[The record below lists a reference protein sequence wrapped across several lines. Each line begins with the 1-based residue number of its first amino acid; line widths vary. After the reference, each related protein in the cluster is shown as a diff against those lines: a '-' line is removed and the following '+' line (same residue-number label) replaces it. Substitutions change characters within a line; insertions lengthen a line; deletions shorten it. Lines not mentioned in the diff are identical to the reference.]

1 MSKILQSEDFSY
13 FLFFLPIIASGILT
27 IIATLEFSTFNTQV
41 YLAVTRNSY
50 LFIFSI
56 AIVCA
61 ATILELNY
69 SSEDAKSTLN
79 KNSSRMQILAI
90 SVLHLSAFG
99 SLFSI
104 GSDSSSYNFLILF
117 VSARFPLMF
126 SALLIILSSFITFQF
141 RTDVNVQ
148 GSFKSIIGLVVLIF
162 SPVYLY
168 VGHTIQL
175 SSSILFVTS
184 FSLVIIGLGL
194 LLNENLDFNTS
205 DSED

>member
-1 MSKILQSEDFSY
+1 MSKILQSDDFSY

-61 ATILELNY
+61 ATILELKY
-69 SSEDAKSTLN
+69 SSENAKYTLN

-90 SVLHLSAFG
+90 SVLLLSAFG
-99 SLFSI
+99 SLFSL

-148 GSFKSIIGLVVLIF
+148 GSFKSIIGLVVLLL

-205 DSED
+205 YSED

>member
-1 MSKILQSEDFSY
+1 MDGSQLPLTTNCVWYKKVDLWSVERAFS
-13 FLFFLPIIASGILT
+13 LNG
-27 IIATLEFSTFNTQV
+27 
-41 YLAVTRNSY
+41 
-50 LFIFSI
+50 FIFSI

-61 ATILELNY
+61 ATILELKY
-69 SSEDAKSTLN
+69 SSENAKYTLN

-90 SVLHLSAFG
+90 SVLLLSAFG
-99 SLFSI
+99 SLFSL

-148 GSFKSIIGLVVLIF
+148 GSFKSIIGLVVLLL

-205 DSED
+205 YSED

>member
-1 MSKILQSEDFSY
+1 MSKILQSDDFSY

-90 SVLHLSAFG
+90 SVLLLSAFG
-99 SLFSI
+99 SLFSL

-205 DSED
+205 YSED

>member
-1 MSKILQSEDFSY
+1 MSKILQSDDFSY

-61 ATILELNY
+61 ATILELKY
-69 SSEDAKSTLN
+69 SSDDAKSTLN

-90 SVLHLSAFG
+90 SVLLLSAFG
-99 SLFSI
+99 SLFSL

-148 GSFKSIIGLVVLIF
+148 GSFKSIIGLVVLLL

-205 DSED
+205 YSED

>member
-1 MSKILQSEDFSY
+1 MSKILQSDDFSY

-90 SVLHLSAFG
+90 SVLLLSAFG

-205 DSED
+205 YSED

>member
-61 ATILELNY
+61 ATILELKY
-69 SSEDAKSTLN
+69 SSDDAKSTLN

-90 SVLHLSAFG
+90 SVLLLSAFG
-99 SLFSI
+99 SVFSL

-148 GSFKSIIGLVVLIF
+148 GSFKSIIGLVVLIL

-194 LLNENLDFNTS
+194 LLNENMDFNTS
-205 DSED
+205 YSED

>member
-1 MSKILQSEDFSY
+1 MSKILQSNDLSY

-27 IIATLEFSTFNTQV
+27 IFATLEFSTFNTQV

-50 LFIFSI
+50 LFIFSM
-56 AIVCA
+56 AIVCV

-69 SSEDAKSTLN
+69 SSENAKSILN

-90 SVLHLSAFG
+90 SVILLSAFG
-99 SLFSI
+99 SWFSL
-104 GSDSSSYNFLILF
+104 GSDSSSYNFLVLF
-117 VSARFPLMF
+117 VSARFPLMY
-126 SALLIILSSFITFQF
+126 SALLIILSSFINFQF
-141 RTDVNVQ
+141 RTNVNVQ
-148 GSFKSIIGLVVLIF
+148 GSFKPIIGLVVLIL

-205 DSED
+205 YSED

>member
-90 SVLHLSAFG
+90 SVLLLSAFG

-104 GSDSSSYNFLILF
+104 GSDSSSYNFLVLF

-205 DSED
+205 YSED

>member
-1 MSKILQSEDFSY
+1 MSKILQSDDFSY

-61 ATILELNY
+61 ATILELKY
-69 SSEDAKSTLN
+69 SSDNAKYTLN

-90 SVLHLSAFG
+90 SVLLLSAFG
-99 SLFSI
+99 SLFSL

-148 GSFKSIIGLVVLIF
+148 GSFKSIIGLVVLLL

-205 DSED
+205 YSED

>member
-1 MSKILQSEDFSY
+1 MSKILQSDDFSY

-90 SVLHLSAFG
+90 SVLLLSAFG
-99 SLFSI
+99 SLFSL

-148 GSFKSIIGLVVLIF
+148 GSFKSIIGLVVLLL

-205 DSED
+205 YSED

>member
-1 MSKILQSEDFSY
+1 MSKILQSDDFSY

-61 ATILELNY
+61 ATILELKY
-69 SSEDAKSTLN
+69 SSENAKYTLN

-90 SVLHLSAFG
+90 SVLLLSAFG
-99 SLFSI
+99 SLFSL

-148 GSFKSIIGLVVLIF
+148 GSFKCIIGLVVLLL

-205 DSED
+205 YSED

>member
-90 SVLHLSAFG
+90 SVLLLSAFG

>member
-61 ATILELNY
+61 ATILELKY
-69 SSEDAKSTLN
+69 SSDDAKSTLN

-90 SVLHLSAFG
+90 SVLLLSAFG

-104 GSDSSSYNFLILF
+104 GSDSSSYNFLVLF

-205 DSED
+205 YSED

>member
-1 MSKILQSEDFSY
+1 MSKILQSDDFSY

-61 ATILELNY
+61 ATILELKY
-69 SSEDAKSTLN
+69 SSDNAKYTLN
-79 KNSSRMQILAI
+79 KNSSRMQNLAI
-90 SVLHLSAFG
+90 SVLLLSAFG
-99 SLFSI
+99 SLFSL

-148 GSFKSIIGLVVLIF
+148 GSFKSIIGLVVLLL

-205 DSED
+205 YSED

>member
-61 ATILELNY
+61 ATILELKY
-69 SSEDAKSTLN
+69 SSDDAKSTLN

-90 SVLHLSAFG
+90 SVLLLSAFG
-99 SLFSI
+99 SLFSL

-148 GSFKSIIGLVVLIF
+148 GSFKSIIGLVVLIL

-205 DSED
+205 YSED

>member
-61 ATILELNY
+61 ATILELKY
-69 SSEDAKSTLN
+69 SSDDAKSTLN

-90 SVLHLSAFG
+90 SVLLLSAFG
-99 SLFSI
+99 SLFSL

-205 DSED
+205 YSED

>member
-90 SVLHLSAFG
+90 SVLLLSAFG

-104 GSDSSSYNFLILF
+104 GSDSSSYNFLVLF

-148 GSFKSIIGLVVLIF
+148 GSFKSIIGLVVLIL

>member
-61 ATILELNY
+61 ATILELKY
-69 SSEDAKSTLN
+69 SSDDAKSTLN

-90 SVLHLSAFG
+90 SVLLLSAFG
-99 SLFSI
+99 SLFSL

-148 GSFKSIIGLVVLIF
+148 GSFKSIIGLVVLLL

-205 DSED
+205 YSED

>member
-90 SVLHLSAFG
+90 SVLLLSAFG

-104 GSDSSSYNFLILF
+104 GSDSSSYNFLVLF

-184 FSLVIIGLGL
+184 FSPVIIGLGL